1 MDSRKNKNQGLKPQP
16 FPSRRFTKLST
27 LTFNGANF
35 KSQKTWILSPHQSS
49 SRVKKFVAI
58 SISHFCIGIFVYVPF
73 QPSSVVHIAHGHV
86 QFCLPPPDHSFCSHC
101 SHCSQH
107 KCYPNSFN
115 PKNLALI
122 FHKQHSWKHLLLQT
136 VDLRSSHFFIIS
148 TCGSKKKNV
157 HLCTD
162 NENCYIKWSDETYGS
177 SSFWL
182 SAQKPRNGKKLND
195 AKHQGHAE
203 AREQS
208 MTEQQNLR
216 ETCT

>member
-148 TCGSKKKNV
+148 TCGSKKKKCASVYWQWELLYKMIWWNIWFFQF
-157 HLCTD
+157 LTFCTKAKKW
-162 NENCYIKWSDETYGS
+162 EEIKW
-177 SSFWL
+177 
-182 SAQKPRNGKKLND
+182 
-195 AKHQGHAE
+195 
-203 AREQS
+203 
-208 MTEQQNLR
+208 
-216 ETCT
+216 C